1 MIIIKMNQSKTSDQT
16 PEYGLITH
24 LFDKQPDA
32 VIWFVPK
39 FSETDSSVPV
49 DFLVGYCNAAACVIL
64 KATKHELT
72 GSSLLSSSLIDDQ
85 TRKQILEQCLQI
97 WKTGIH
103 NEFTYYSPIGQK
115 YFCVQRSKLQNGI
128 LSITRDHTQFVL
140 EHQEKELQTNLLNQI
155 IESSTSGISV
165 YEAIRDKSGKLLD
178 FKLKLANQKS
188 AEITAFTLEELYKY
202 TVKELMIIRGQ
213 SNLFQ
218 LVSKVV
224 ETGEP
229 VYTEYFSP
237 ARKQWVAF
245 SIKKFNDG
253 YLLNYIDI
261 THTKNLEKKAQDQAE
276 MLSGILNASPT
287 GLITLEAVYS
297 VSGKIED
304 FKVVLLN
311 TAAEKI
317 LGLTEK
323 AKSQTYLNLF
333 PNAKKNGFFELHC
346 NALTSGAPISKEF
359 FYKDDGYNGWYYLSI
374 SKMNNNTLVQSFSDI
389 THTRENKS

>member
-1 MIIIKMNQSKTSDQT
+1 LKMSQSKTTEQI
-16 PEYGLITH
+16 PEYKLITH

-39 FSETDSSVPV
+39 FDENDPNVPV
-49 DFLVGYCNAAACVIL
+49 DFLVGYCNAAVCVLL
-64 KATKHELT
+64 KVTKHELT

-85 TRKQILEQCLQI
+85 SRKQVLEQCIQI
-97 WKTGIH
+97 WKTGAH
-103 NEFTYYSPIGQK
+103 NEFTYYSPMAQK

-140 EHQEKELQTNLLNQI
+140 EHQEKELQANLLNQI

-202 TVKELMIIRGQ
+202 TTKELMIIRGQ
-213 SNLFQ
+213 SNLFE
-218 LVSKVV
+218 VIKKVV

-237 ARKQWVAF
+237 AREQWVAF

-297 VSGKIED
+297 PSGKIED

-311 TAAEKI
+311 AAAEKI
-317 LGLTEK
+317 LSIKEED
-323 AKSQTYLNLF
+323 KSKTYLSLF
-333 PNAKKNGFFELHC
+333 PNAKKNGFFELHR
-346 NALTSGAPISKEF
+346 NALTTGVAVSKEF
-359 FYKDDGYNGWYYLSI
+359 FYKDDGYNGWYYLSVA
-374 SKMNNNTLVQSFSDI
+374 KMNNNTLVQSFSDI